1 MKTTIIPFN
10 DKRKVEVQISVNK
23 VVEVIEAKELITNFS
38 SNDFSFTIFVL
49 EELSLKYYLNYD
61 EILIILY
68 LYELVLFGRK
78 VDFFGGWYM
87 IGDLID
93 KGFADK
99 DSSVTDKDLYRLSE
113 KGYSLVSDYSDGF
126 KKKEKWVFLNR
137 KIPLTDN
144 SEVKSV
150 INNYFNKK

>member
-10 DKRKVEVQISVNK
+10 DKRKVDVKITVNK
-23 VVEVIEAKELITNFS
+23 SIEVIEAKELIANFS

-49 EELSLKYYLNYD
+49 EELSSKYYLNYD

-78 VDFFGGWYM
+78 IDFFGGWHM

-99 DSSVTDKDLYRLSE
+99 DSSFTNKDLYRLSE

-126 KKKEKWVFLNR
+126 NKKEKWIS
-137 KIPLTDN
+137 KC
-144 SEVKSV
+144 
-150 INNYFNKK
+150 NK

>member
-1 MKTTIIPFN
+1 MKKTIIPFN
-10 DKRKVEVQISVNK
+10 EKRKVEVQISVNK

-126 KKKEKWVFLNR
+126 KKKEKWINENR

-144 SEVKSV
+144 SEIKSV

>member
-1 MKTTIIPFN
+1 
-10 DKRKVEVQISVNK
+10 
-23 VVEVIEAKELITNFS
+23 
-38 SNDFSFTIFVL
+38 
-49 EELSLKYYLNYD
+49 
-61 EILIILY
+61 
-68 LYELVLFGRK
+68 VLFGRK
-78 VDFFGGWYM
+78 IDFFGGWHM

-99 DSSVTDKDLYRLSE
+99 DSSFTNKDLYRLSE

-126 KKKEKWVFLNR
+126 NKKEKWISINR

-150 INNYFNKK
+150 INNYFKTK